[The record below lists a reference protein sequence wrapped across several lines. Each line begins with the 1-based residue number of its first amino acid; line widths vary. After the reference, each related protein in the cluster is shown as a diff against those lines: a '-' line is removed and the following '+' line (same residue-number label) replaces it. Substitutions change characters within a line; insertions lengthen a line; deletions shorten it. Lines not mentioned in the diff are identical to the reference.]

1 MQSPESRHNGVQIHA
16 KRRIAPVE
24 RPSKSGAGSVQQ
36 QRRATRGSR
45 LEKRPSRGRRSTAV
59 QWVRLGPR
67 VPAHRIVLYA
77 QTERNLVTLLR
88 ETSRSW
94 QPAHPVQICS
104 AGPNIPAFYRATWTG
119 KAVQT
124 VADLCRGILH
134 RTGKATGRG
143 QPPKGRMNWE
153 SRAKVTNQFGVF

>member
-1 MQSPESRHNGVQIHA
+1 MCTWVQRPEPRHNGVQIHA

-45 LEKRPSRGRRSTAV
+45 LEKRPSRGCKSTAI
-59 QWVRLGPR
+59 QWVRLGPQ

-77 QTERNLVTLLR
+77 QTERYLVTLLR
-88 ETSRSW
+88 ETSRSL
-94 QPAHPVQICS
+94 QPAHPAQICS
-104 AGPNIPAFYRATWTG
+104 AGLRTGPNFPAFCRAIWTG

-124 VADLCRGILH
+124 VADLRRVILH
-134 RTGKATGRG
+134 RTGKATRRD
-143 QPPKGRMNWE
+143 QPPKG
-153 SRAKVTNQFGVF
+153 G